1 MRVCVCM
8 CVCTRSLCY
17 HSEPDFWDRVSYWT
31 FAHWFWQTCFHQ
43 LVPGIILPVFPQCW
57 VTDPQW
63 PKNIFYLIWQ
73 SHTHVQCSLILP
85 FINCSW
91 RLPNPLSCLHD
102 NCPPIP
108 SSLRPVSAVGVLI
121 VPVGLAWCGFL
132 STVAIMSGE
141 GSISQ
146 HPTVPSHSVHPP
158 SVIAPNLGW

>member
-1 MRVCVCM
+1 MYVCVYQKSM
-8 CVCTRSLCY
+8 LSL
-17 HSEPDFWDRVSYWT
+17 W
-31 FAHWFWQTCFHQ
+31 AWFLRQGLLLNFCWQTCFHQ
-43 LVPGIILPVFPQCW
+43 LVPGVILPVFPQCW

-108 SSLRPVSAVGVLI
+108 SSLRPVSADCSCW
-121 VPVGLAWCGFL
+121 PGLVWIPEHRGHHVWWRQYFTAPFCPL
-132 STVAIMSGE
+132 TLC
-141 GSISQ
+141 
-146 HPTVPSHSVHPP
+146 PP
-158 SVIAPNLGW
+158 SFCDSPKPGVVMVVI